1 MLEAQVMSANPCFA
15 RNHMEVYLTPLPS
28 RASHMDMS
36 IEGVWGNRESGRFGE
51 RISSSLLGRCCL
63 DFQDLTRKAEER
75 AQLASIRPPIC
86 GQRFRIRFDICL
98 ETVTFG
104 IQVQASILHRIR
116 SISLLSLFIYVP
128 SPSSVIWDLSIY
140 GSRQPI
146 QFIFSPIT
154 DSPSLI
160 TYRSRFPSVLR
171 MMRLPS
177 WGDAKMTQ
185 NDSVSLRE
193 SKV

>member
-116 SISLLSLFIYVP
+116 SISLLSLFICPISKQRYLGPFYLWKQTTHPIHFLSDNRLPVAHHIP
-128 SPSSVIWDLSIY
+128 LAIPVCTTYDASSVL
-140 GSRQPI
+140 G
-146 QFIFSPIT
+146 
-154 DSPSLI
+154 
-160 TYRSRFPSVLR
+160 
-171 MMRLPS
+171 
-177 WGDAKMTQ
+177 
-185 NDSVSLRE
+185 
-193 SKV
+193 